1 MIRDELQ
8 IRKRIN
14 RITQKKQIYIYAL
27 LSKESQIKK
36 MIYDRQNRRAHMMQL
51 TLNHTIIEDEKI
63 TRDVDDDENDDSEI
77 NENESSKSSRTIRN
91 RNVLRTLSK
100 I

>member
-1 MIRDELQ
+1 MIRNELQ

-27 LSKESQIKK
+27 LSKESQIEK

-51 TLNHTIIEDEKI
+51 TLNHIIIEDEKI
-63 TRDVDDDENDDSEI
+63 TRDVDDDENDESEI
-77 NENESSKSSRTIRN
+77 NENESSKLSQTIRN
-91 RNVLRTLSK
+91 RNVLRTLSR